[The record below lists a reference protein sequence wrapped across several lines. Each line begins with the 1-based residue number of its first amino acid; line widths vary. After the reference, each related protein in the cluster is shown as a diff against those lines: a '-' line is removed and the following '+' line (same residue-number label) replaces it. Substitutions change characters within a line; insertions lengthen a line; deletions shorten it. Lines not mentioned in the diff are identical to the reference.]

1 MNSGEQGHQV
11 SSASRYSRIWA
22 AGWWKGGGVVLAV
35 ALIVPPVMIKMA
47 LYSRLGFIVIK
58 MV

>member
-22 AGWWKGGGVVLAV
+22 AGWWNGGGVVLAV
-35 ALIVPPVMIKMA
+35 ALIVPPAIIKIKNLLLDGA
-47 LYSRLGFIVIK
+47 LVD
-58 MV
+58 